1 MSTPADLV
9 AIEKE
14 VDSILEKAK
23 TTASK
28 IVDDA
33 RRKAREIMQRSI
45 PVEEYEREAQEII
58 ENARR
63 RAEEI
68 IKEAEEKA
76 NSIKNIDSSLKSKA
90 IEKTVK
96 LILGV

>member
-1 MSTPADLV
+1 MSTPADLA

-33 RRKAREIMQRSI
+33 RRKAREIMQRRI
-45 PVEEYEREAQEII
+45 PVEEYEKEAQEII

-68 IKEAEEKA
+68 IREAEEKA
-76 NSIKNIDSSLKSKA
+76 VSIKNIDSSLKNKA
-90 IEKTVK
+90 VEKTVK